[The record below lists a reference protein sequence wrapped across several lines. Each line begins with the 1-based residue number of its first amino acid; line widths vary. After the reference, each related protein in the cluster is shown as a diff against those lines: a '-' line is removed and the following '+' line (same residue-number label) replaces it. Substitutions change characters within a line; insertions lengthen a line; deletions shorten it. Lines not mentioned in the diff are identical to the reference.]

1 MLPQKSLAEEENAKN
16 LRPNCQFRGPRGRLA
31 PQAIVEDLSLWMLQT
46 PLFAVSVFPLQF
58 VPHLQEVGPE
68 ARLVVHLRM
77 ILHRLRWEET

>member
-1 MLPQKSLAEEENAKN
+1 
-16 LRPNCQFRGPRGRLA
+16 
-31 PQAIVEDLSLWMLQT
+31 VEDLSLWMLQT